1 MGIEADVD
9 ALQQVPLFSGFTSEQ
24 LRLIAFGTER
34 LSMGKGRELYREG
47 DDADC
52 GFLIL
57 SGLVSLYEDRDGSR
71 QIIDTARQGALL
83 GELALIAPAKR
94 PSGAITAEDSEVMR
108 ISRTLVRRVLEEYPD
123 IAARLHR
130 QLSGNFESMINRIT
144 GLAGKFSD

>member
-1 MGIEADVD
+1 MGIEADVH
-9 ALQQVPLFSGFTSEQ
+9 ALQQVPLFTGFLPEQ
-24 LRLIAFGTER
+24 LRLVAFGTER

-71 QIIDTARQGALL
+71 SIVGSAGSGTLL
-83 GELALIAPAKR
+83 GEFALIAPAKR
-94 PSGAITAEDSEVMR
+94 PTGAITAEDCEVMR

-123 IAARLHR
+123 IAVKLHQ
-130 QLSGNFESMINRIT
+130 QLSGNFETMLNGIT